1 MRKAVIC
8 AIAVSCAA
16 LWAQEE
22 KKEAANAPVP
32 AVRVFQL
39 KPGNLNR
46 VASAVG
52 LIAGENNVRSDGGST
67 LVVKTIPEYM
77 PAVEKVVRELDV
89 APASHNVELIFYILQ
104 GSREPVAE
112 AGAVPAE
119 LQATAAQ
126 LKSAFGFQGFRL
138 FDTAVIRIR
147 EGKEGGLVAG
157 SYTIPGKDQPV
168 RYSIMLKASVVAEA
182 KPVVVRL
189 DDLRF
194 NATSQ
199 QSQVSFNA
207 NIDIREGQKVVVGK
221 SGIDGNQSA
230 VILVCT
236 TRLVD

>member
-22 KKEAANAPVP
+22 KREAATAPVP

-39 KPGNLNR
+39 KPGNLKR
-46 VASAVG
+46 VIGAVG
-52 LIAGENNVRSDGGST
+52 LIAGENNVRTNGENT
-67 LVVKTIPEYM
+67 IVVKTIPEYM
-77 PAVEKVVRELDV
+77 PAVEKVVRELDLP
-89 APASHNVELIFYILQ
+89 PAAHNVELTFYILQ
-104 GSREPVAE
+104 GSREPLAE
-112 AGAVPAE
+112 AAAIPPE

-138 FDTAVIRIR
+138 FDTAVIRLR
-147 EGKEGGLVAG
+147 DGKEGMVKGNFA
-157 SYTIPGKDQPV
+157 IPGKDQPAL
-168 RYSIMLKASVVAEA
+168 YSIYLTASVVAEA

-189 DDLRF
+189 DTLRF
-194 NATSQ
+194 NATAQ
-199 QSQVSFNA
+199 QSQVGFDA
-207 NIDIREGQKVVVGK
+207 NIDIKEGQKVVVGK